1 MITGAGVDLIL
12 VTRMEKVWRRH
23 GDRLLARILHPDEL
37 VKLPSTTL
45 AGRWLAKRWAVKEA
59 AAKALGTGFQQSV
72 RFTDFIYEHDVLGKP
87 LLRVE
92 GAAKLIADKIG
103 ILAWHVSVSDE
114 KDYVIAQVIAEK

>member
-1 MITGAGVDLIL
+1 MIAGTGVDLIL
-12 VTRMEKVWRRH
+12 VARMEKVWYRH
-23 GDRLLARILHPDEL
+23 GDRLLARILHSDEL
-37 VKLPSTTL
+37 MKLPSTTL

-72 RFTDFIYEHDVLGKP
+72 RFVDFVYEHDMMGKP

-103 ILAWHVSVSDE
+103 IVAWHVSVSDE

>member
-1 MITGAGVDLIL
+1 MIAGTGVDLIL
-12 VTRMEKVWRRH
+12 VARIEKVWQRY
-23 GDRLLARILHPDEL
+23 GDRLLTRILHPDEL
-37 VKLPSTTL
+37 AMLPTPRL

-72 RFTDFIYEHDVLGKP
+72 RFTDFIYEHDMLGKP

-103 ILAWHVSVSDE
+103 ILAWHLSVSDE

>member
-1 MITGAGVDLIL
+1 MIAGTGVDLIL
-12 VTRMEKVWRRH
+12 VTRMEKVWLRH

-37 VKLPSTTL
+37 TKLPHTTL

-72 RFTDFIYEHDVLGKP
+72 RFGDFIYEHDTLGKP

-92 GAAKLIADKIG
+92 GMAKQLADQSG
-103 ILAWHVSVSDE
+103 IVAWHVSVSDE
-114 KDYVIAQVIAEK
+114 KDHVIAMVIAEK